1 MLKLTNRII
10 PSQCDPIIDC
20 STCIISLQFC
30 ALDVWNRQ
38 IKDLKADSKIHLRYV
53 EDVDANLEDVT
64 REGKQF
70 LAEYYGQ
77 NQLSS
82 SENRCTKWKNK
93 TVDHKVQNF
102 ESPFYRHPLPYM
114 AIPPVL
120 IFFPNPPLLA
130 RLFQQYQPN

>member
-38 IKDLKADSKIHLRYV
+38 IKDLKAGSKIHLRYV

-93 TVDHKVQNF
+93 CA
-102 ESPFYRHPLPYM
+102 ESL
-114 AIPPVL
+114 
-120 IFFPNPPLLA
+120 NPP
-130 RLFQQYQPN
+130 F